1 MKQLLQST
9 VVTAGLAIFS
19 MLFGAANLYIPVQV
33 GAASGMQYMWGIAG
47 FLSTAVLLPVI
58 GLIAIILFNGSYDDF
73 FQRLGVV
80 PGKFV
85 IAFCMAVIGP
95 FIAMSR
101 IVTLSYTMLSPFL
114 CGMPLALF
122 SVLFCGLTFAATYQ
136 ENKIIDLLGKFISPA
151 LLISLG
157 IIIVKGLL
165 NTTITPSIACTTGC
179 FHLFY
184 EQAKTGYETL
194 DVLGSIFFASI
205 VLSIL
210 KKNAQDNDDY
220 NIKTLA
226 WTGMKAGFLG
236 CTLLGIVY
244 TGMALL
250 GVFYHQGIVA
260 SNGAALFSAIS
271 FKILGSYGAL
281 VIATAVGMACFSTIV
296 ALATVLA
303 EYVQQEVT
311 HNKISYI
318 QSLAGVLIST
328 VAISCYGLDAILC
341 FSRPI
346 INTFYPV
353 VVIIT
358 FVNSIDK
365 IYNSNLIKPAALCAL
380 LVSLYIN
387 FI

>member
-1 MKQLLQST
+1 MKQFLQST

-33 GAASGMQYMWGIAG
+33 GAASGNHYMWGITG
-47 FLSTAVLLPVI
+47 FLTTAVLLPVI
-58 GLIAIILFNGSYDDF
+58 GLIAIILFNGNYDDF
-73 FQRLGVV
+73 FARLGKI
-80 PGKFV
+80 PGKFI

-95 FIAMSR
+95 MIAMSR

-114 CGMPLALF
+114 YGMSLPLF
-122 SVLFCGLTFAATYQ
+122 SILFCGLTFLATYQ

-151 LLISLG
+151 LLASLG
-157 IIIVKGLL
+157 IIIVKGLWSA
-165 NTTITPSIACTTGC
+165 TVTPSITCTSGC
-179 FHLFY
+179 WNLFY

-210 KKNAQDNDDY
+210 KKNVKNNDDY

-226 WTGMKAGFLG
+226 WTGMKAGFIG

-250 GVFYHQGIVA
+250 GVFYNQGITA
-260 SNGAALFSAIS
+260 TNGATLFSAIS

-281 VIATAVGMACFSTIV
+281 IIATAVGMACFSTIV
-296 ALATVLA
+296 ALATILA
-303 EYVQQEVT
+303 EYVQQEIT
-311 HNKISYI
+311 HNKLSYI
-318 QSLAGVLIST
+318 HSLLAVLATTT
-328 VAISCYGLDAILC
+328 VISCNGLDSILH

-346 INTFYPV
+346 IFTFYPV
-353 VVIIT
+353 VIVIT
-358 FVNSIDK
+358 LVNIIDK
-365 IYNSNLIKPAALCAL
+365 LYDTHYLRPSALIALILSVYINLI
-380 LVSLYIN
+380 
-387 FI
+387 